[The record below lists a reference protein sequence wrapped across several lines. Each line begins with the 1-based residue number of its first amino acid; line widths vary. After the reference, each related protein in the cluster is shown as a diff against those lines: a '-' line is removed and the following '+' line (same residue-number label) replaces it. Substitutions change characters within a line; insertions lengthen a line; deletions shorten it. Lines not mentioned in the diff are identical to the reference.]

1 MIKSIQ
7 FKNFKVLRDTTLPLG
22 RCTLIVGP
30 NGSGKSTAL
39 QAFGAINRK
48 QNLQFSKLITAGV
61 TVASDAVVSIEIE
74 WDEPLQDVF
83 STTRWLGSS
92 QVEGPLHH
100 YANGNRYDDPTQ
112 SINKKL
118 GNIEVYALDPDAIVR
133 PVQLHPIMRM
143 EPNGQGLAGALDQLR
158 DRNPDRF
165 ERLND
170 ELGRLLPDFDRILF
184 ETPDAGRRSFAL
196 RTRQGGH
203 GIPATDLSHGT
214 LLALAL
220 LTLAHLPEPPPLI
233 CVEDPDRGLHP
244 RLLRDV
250 QDVLYRLSYP
260 ESMGEVRE
268 PVQVIA
274 TTHSPY
280 LLDLFRDH
288 PEEVV
293 IAEKVGL
300 EAKFK
305 RLSDQ
310 PHIDEVLGCASL
322 GEIWYSG
329 VLGGVPSGR

>member
-1 MIKSIQ
+1 
-7 FKNFKVLRDTTLPLG
+7 
-22 RCTLIVGP
+22 
-30 NGSGKSTAL
+30 
-39 QAFGAINRK
+39 
-48 QNLQFSKLITAGV
+48 
-61 TVASDAVVSIEIE
+61 
-74 WDEPLQDVF
+74 
-83 STTRWLGSS
+83 
-92 QVEGPLHH
+92 
-100 YANGNRYDDPTQ
+100 
-112 SINKKL
+112 
-118 GNIEVYALDPDAIVR
+118 
-133 PVQLHPIMRM
+133 
-143 EPNGQGLAGALDQLR
+143 
-158 DRNPDRF
+158 
-165 ERLND
+165 
-170 ELGRLLPDFDRILF
+170 LGRLLPDFDRILF
-184 ETPDAGRRSFAL
+184 ETPEAGKRSFAL

-203 GIPATDLSHGT
+203 GIPAADLSHGT

-250 QDVLYRLSYP
+250 QDVLYRLTYP
-260 ESMGEVRE
+260 ESTGEARE

-310 PHIDEVLGCASL
+310 PHIDEVSGCASL

-329 VLGGVPSGR
+329 VLGGVPADDEGCDPERIARGRGGHPDLDRRNTLTTARV